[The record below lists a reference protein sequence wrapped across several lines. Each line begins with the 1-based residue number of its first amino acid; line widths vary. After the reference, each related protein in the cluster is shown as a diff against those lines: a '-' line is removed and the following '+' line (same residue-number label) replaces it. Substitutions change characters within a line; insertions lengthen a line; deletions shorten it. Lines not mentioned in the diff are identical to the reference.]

1 MSDIELVVPCDICEC
16 DREREPTVEELV
28 QGLRQRINA
37 IEDHHVDAIYTLL
50 GAWLLGHPEYDMT
63 SERVVSDG

>member
-1 MSDIELVVPCDICEC
+1 
-16 DREREPTVEELV
+16 VEELV